1 MARNIL
7 FTAAVILIVLSLFL
21 PWFTINQ
28 SQERSVKDGFYED
41 GVNVKTETSFSV
53 KYYLD
58 HAILKAMTEESKSG
72 NSERTYSGEN
82 DHYSE
87 HIESGDELNST
98 ESFLYS
104 FYKITL
110 VILALSFIII
120 VLEGFGQGSD
130 LSSMKMGI
138 ALLHLIII
146 ILFLSGIKS
155 SVLETQGDEVVLQSP
170 NSNEYVNMTLPFG
183 IGKSLVSNDTHN
195 EYYTLEDASSYG
207 FEKTR
212 IETTSYDNTWQGSY
226 FRLFSGPGPDDI
238 NWDKNNYN
246 TSFASYNQNM
256 TTYYVWFDR
265 EPLDANV
272 SDRDP
277 TPESTDDDT
286 YVSMRVEIAG
296 LNESNSS
303 ASAATIR
310 NRIVQAI
317 DASNAPFS
325 ATANQTVNNI
335 LYIESTYYGNQQDS
349 QSWYAGS
356 VATEVDGF
364 LDYTE
369 STADTKLEA
378 SWYPST
384 GFVVSFLAF
393 GCFIGSRFEDS

>member
-41 GVNVKTETSFSV
+41 GVNVKTETSASV

-58 HAILKAMTEESKSG
+58 HAILKAMTEESKGS
-72 NSERTYSGEN
+72 NSERTYTGEN

-155 SVLETQGDEVVLQSP
+155 SVLETQGDEVVLESP

-195 EYYTLEDASSYG
+195 EYYTLEDSSSYG
-207 FEKTR
+207 FEKTE
-212 IETTSYDNTWQGSY
+212 IETTSYDNTGQGQY

-238 NWDKNNYN
+238 DWDKNNWN
-246 TSFASYNQNM
+246 TTFQYENE

-265 EPLDANV
+265 QALDANV

-277 TPESTDDDT
+277 TPESTDDDK

-296 LNESNSS
+296 LEESDN
-303 ASAATIR
+303 SAATIR
-310 NRIVQAI
+310 NRIVQVF

-335 LYIESTYYGNQQDS
+335 LYVESTYYGNQRNAEGWNYGGD
-349 QSWYAGS
+349 AF
-356 VATEVDGF
+356 VIENGF

-369 STADTKLEA
+369 STADTKFEA

-393 GCFIGSRFEDS
+393 GCFVGSHFEDS

>member
-1 MARNIL
+1 MTRNIL

-41 GVNVKTETSFSV
+41 GTNVKTESSVSV

-58 HAILKAMTEESKSG
+58 HAILKAMNEESKGS
-72 NSERTYSGEN
+72 NSERSYSGEN

-87 HIESGDELNST
+87 HIKSGDELNST

-104 FYKITL
+104 FYKISL

-146 ILFLSGIKS
+146 ILFLSGIKT
-155 SVLETQGDEVVLQSP
+155 SVLETQGDEVVLESP

-195 EYYTLEDASSYG
+195 EYYTLANASSYG
-207 FEKTR
+207 FEKTQ
-212 IETTSYDNTWQGSY
+212 IETTSYDSTGQGQY

-238 NWDKNNYN
+238 DWDKNNWNRTLQYEN
-246 TSFASYNQNM
+246 E

-265 EPLDANV
+265 QALDANV

-277 TPESTDDDT
+277 TPESTDDDK

-296 LNESNSS
+296 LEESDD
-303 ASAATIR
+303 SAAAIR
-310 NRIVQAI
+310 NRIVQVF

-335 LYIESTYYGNQQDS
+335 LYVESTYYGNQRNAEG
-349 QSWYAGS
+349 WNYNGNAF
-356 VATEVDGF
+356 VVDNGF

-369 STADTKLEA
+369 STADTKFEA

-393 GCFIGSRFEDS
+393 GCFVGSRFEDS